1 MTILERV
8 FISTNLD
15 AQYPNINLSST
26 AGLGSDH
33 VPLIINFGVD
43 TVRKTYPFHF
53 EKWWPEIEGFREVVE
68 KAWNTPSPHRNPMD
82 PCQFKTRLLRK
93 KVKGWAINVNADL
106 KKKKSNAD

>member
-53 EKWWPEIEGFREVVE
+53 EKWWLGQEDHYHVVE
-68 KAWNTPSPHRNPMD
+68 KS
-82 PCQFKTRLLRK
+82 
-93 KVKGWAINVNADL
+93 
-106 KKKKSNAD
+106 